1 MNSAVASAL
10 GLLTIVSLLPPVVH
24 AQSTITADNRHA
36 YAANAG
42 WIDARP
48 SATDGGRLTDNVC
61 SGYLYAANVGWIHL
75 GGGAPANGIRYGNAS
90 ATDYGVN
97 VFTYAVDLAQ
107 AGQLRGYAYGAN
119 IGWIAFEDQGNPRI
133 DLTTGRLSG
142 FAYSANVGWIN
153 LGEFS
158 ASITSSLAPATD
170 TDNDSIPDAWE
181 RSYFGDLT
189 TAGPGSDFDND
200 GQPDWIEFA
209 ADTDPKNAT
218 DLFRLTSLAP
228 NLAASPGQVTV
239 TFTSRPTRRYRLAF
253 GTGLSLPVNWIPSG
267 LGTFTPDAGPS
278 TTRTFS
284 TTDAPQAFIRAEVLR
299 PLTP

>member
-1 MNSAVASAL
+1 MNASVASTL
-10 GLLTIVSLLPPVVH
+10 GFLTLASLLPPAVR
-24 AQSTITADNRHA
+24 AQSTVTDENRHA
-36 YAANAG
+36 YAANVG

-48 SATDGGRLTDNVC
+48 SVTDGARLTDNVG

-75 GGGAPANGIRYGNAS
+75 GSGAPANGIRYGNAS

-97 VFTYAVDLAQ
+97 VFTYAVAPAQ

-142 FAYSANVGWIN
+142 FAYSANIGWIN

-158 ASITSSLAPATD
+158 GSITSSLAPATD
-170 TDNDSIPDAWE
+170 TDNDGMPDAWE
-181 RSYFGDLT
+181 RACFGDLA
-189 TAGPGSDFDND
+189 TAGPGSDFDHD
-200 GQPDWIEFA
+200 GQPDGIEFV
-209 ADTDPKNAT
+209 ADTDPKNAA
-218 DLFRLTSLAP
+218 DLFRLTNLSP
-228 NLAASPGQVTV
+228 DLAASPGQVTV

-253 GTGLSLPVNWIPSG
+253 DTGLSLPASWIPSG
-267 LGTFTPDAGPS
+267 LGTFTPDAGLS

-284 TTDAPQAFIRAEVLR
+284 TTNAPQAFIRAEVLR